1 MGPVLLV
8 ISLFCI
14 AVGTWKLIGMVKE
27 RKPGSKP
34 LWAAVTIAGIVLF
47 LLLKLL
53 TELDM
58 MA

>member
-1 MGPVLLV
+1 MGPILLV

-34 LWAAVTIAGIVLF
+34 LWAAVTIVGIVLF
-47 LLLKLL
+47 LLLRILSD
-53 TELDM
+53 LDL